1 MMVNYLAVYTE
12 SKNDSPGFSIWD
24 TRQQALDAK
33 VPKGMVLWDVIEIKD
48 DATFGAE
55 TFEAPKTMTPTQAKK
70 KFIALLKPYWIR
82 EIKAEIKLIDPPR
95 DSMEKEDKKIF
106 EEWLKIAK
114 SGKIEQDPNTGDTA
128 VRERA
133 PMSFYLLQC
142 DWSES
147 MWEDIVVRPRGCPKS
162 IKKQLKA
169 LLPAI
174 KGGVAKPKPKARK
187 TTRKKK
193 TGRKAPTLSATKRKI
208 GTRMRGNDGK
218 MWQVKKSG
226 KSQRWMAG
234 AEGVVYTGNY
244 QTNDDYNPYKY
255 VNQAPFGA
263 EETEPMNMKGAVGM
277 FIAIV
282 GILLWKA

>member
-55 TFEAPKTMTPTQAKK
+55 GVA
-70 KFIALLKPYWIR
+70 Y
-82 EIKAEIKLIDPPR
+82 
-95 DSMEKEDKKIF
+95 
-106 EEWLKIAK
+106 
-114 SGKIEQDPNTGDTA
+114 TGD
-128 VRERA
+128 
-133 PMSFYLLQC
+133 
-142 DWSES
+142 
-147 MWEDIVVRPRGCPKS
+147 
-162 IKKQLKA
+162 
-169 LLPAI
+169 
-174 KGGVAKPKPKARK
+174 
-187 TTRKKK
+187 
-193 TGRKAPTLSATKRKI
+193 
-208 GTRMRGNDGK
+208 
-218 MWQVKKSG
+218 
-226 KSQRWMAG
+226 
-234 AEGVVYTGNY
+234 Y

-263 EETEPMNMKGAVGM
+263 EDRLETEPLNMKGAVVM